1 MEVIK
6 IIQLIG
12 VKSECDIEIRQKF
25 SIIPARLVDKL
36 RDIYDVTGNVLILST
51 CNRTEIYVNSDLQRE
66 DLICAVFDRLGW
78 DRELENYIFYVE
90 DKNAIRHLMKVSC
103 GFHSKILGEDQIL
116 GQIKTAYSAALKT
129 GTIRGQLQ
137 RLFQSAVTCGK
148 KFKNT
153 CEIYKIPVSVPSI
166 VVRESEK
173 RKMKKYMLLGFG
185 EIGQLVLKYLNSLS
199 TEIVYVAVRNL
210 DKVDKLYKKC
220 SWVRFITFDRRK
232 DYYKDVDCII
242 SCTSAPH
249 TVISKDELPDKK
261 LLIFDLAVPRDV
273 DRDVMTF
280 SNVELYDIDR
290 ISAIDQKNK
299 IMRKEKMEKC
309 RNIID
314 EHIDEFLKWR
324 SLDEISPEIQKI
336 KEFGSRI
343 CEKRIK
349 TFKNKRYTKDNEK
362 LVQTMIESTAK
373 VYINRAIKV
382 LKEGKLEGREKEYMK
397 LINKIFCQ

>member
-90 DKNAIRHLMKVSC
+90 DKNAIRHLMEVSC

-116 GQIKTAYSAALKT
+116 GQIKTAYGAALKT

-309 RNIID
+309 RHIID
-314 EHIDEFLKWR
+314 EHIDEFVKWR

-336 KEFGSRI
+336 KDFGSRI

>member
-36 RDIYDVTGNVLILST
+36 KDIYDVTGNVLILST
-51 CNRTEIYVNSDLQRE
+51 CNRTEIYVDSDLQRE

-90 DKNAIRHLMKVSC
+90 DKNAIRHLMEVSC

-116 GQIKTAYSAALKT
+116 GQIKTAYGAALKT
-129 GTIRGQLQ
+129 GTIKGQLQ

-210 DKVDKLYKKC
+210 DKVDKLYKNC

-290 ISAIDQKNK
+290 IGVIDQKNK

-309 RNIID
+309 RHIID
-314 EHIDEFLKWR
+314 EHIDEFVKWQ

-336 KEFGSRI
+336 KDFGSRV